1 MRVPYDL
8 HRFIHTASLCPS
20 NQLEAF
26 VPAFEQTL
34 SHGSRRIKYK
44 KHEFD
49 DLVSLVNRCD
59 SHDLDAPCLDGFVF
73 SYHIPRISREFDL
86 LKIGEDVIV
95 DVELKSQMVPKE
107 KLIKQMKRNAYYLSF
122 LGKKTHVLGYYPRE
136 DEWRELMNDGLRRIA
151 WGDAVA
157 RLSSARA
164 YVPED
169 YDGIFKPSR
178 YLVSPLAD
186 YDRFDK
192 GEYFLSDQQ
201 EEVKN
206 KVMTYLDL
214 EESGGIVVTG
224 GAGTGKSLLLF
235 DVARSMA
242 EQAGRPAAI
251 FHGASLSDLHRS
263 FNRRSRDIA
272 ILPPTELKE
281 ANLAKYC
288 FVGFDEAHRMYPTH
302 FEAAIERANAAEVP
316 FLVMMDPKQK
326 MSKRE
331 EADAVDEIARSLVP
345 PERLFELKGKFRTN
359 KTVAEF
365 VDALIY
371 GGRSRLDSAE
381 GIEVAYARSEDEA
394 KRQANIY
401 CQKGYKLVAM
411 SPSKFKHSLLDRLQP
426 VGWPSTHGVIGL
438 EYDRVVMIVSYVHME
453 GKHLCNDAYPDPN
466 LLPTRLI
473 YQGLTRARDAIALIV
488 LGDWAVY
495 QRAIELLATAYQ

>member
-73 SYHIPRISREFDL
+73 SYHIPRISCEFDL
-86 LKIGEDVIV
+86 LKIGEDAAV
-95 DVELKSQMVPKE
+95 DIELKSQRVSKE
-107 KLIKQMKRNAYYLSF
+107 DLLEQMKRKAYYLSF
-122 LGKKTHVLGYYPRE
+122 LGKKSYVLSYCPLE
-136 DEWRELMNDGLRRIA
+136 DEWHEFTNERVRSAEWD
-151 WGDAVA
+151 DAIA

-164 YVPED
+164 YVSAD

-178 YLVSPLAD
+178 YLVSPLSD

-192 GEYFLSDQQ
+192 GEYFLSARQ

-206 KVMTYLDL
+206 KVMAYLDL

-272 ILPPTELKE
+272 ILPPTELKD
-281 ANLAKYC
+281 ADLAKYC

-371 GGRSRLDSAE
+371 GGRPRLDSAE
-381 GIEVAYARSEDEA
+381 GIEVAYAESEREA
-394 KRQANIY
+394 KRQASMY
-401 CQKGYKLVAM
+401 SQKGYQLIAM
-411 SPSKFKHSLLDRLQP
+411 SPSKFKHSPLDRLQP

-438 EYDRVVMIVSYVHME
+438 EYDKVVMVASYVHME
-453 GKHLCNDAYPDPN
+453 GKRLCDDEHPNPN

-473 YQGLTRARDAIALIV
+473 YQGLTRARDAVALIV
-488 LGDWAVY
+488 LGEWPVY